1 MVQLVEEAV
10 AVEAQVS
17 PADARDAKKPLS
29 GSEFSA
35 VVAAVTSAFGDPTR
49 RQVYLHVRDS
59 AAGVT
64 ASQVA
69 LRFSLHP
76 NVARHHLDKL
86 AAGGYLEV
94 FSTRAAH
101 VGAGAAGAGR
111 PSKLYR
117 ASGPTPVLKTSSRGE
132 ELLVALLGGALALL
146 PQQAAEEMAE
156 QVGFAYGCKLAS
168 SMAGG
173 DGQRSLRS
181 ALRAVADALTAH
193 GFSAHAEERGR
204 SLALV
209 KDACPFFDAALQ
221 HPVICAVD
229 RGMVRGML
237 SALYGGTTNLAESS
251 SRAMGDQSCTTCL
264 SLGV

>member
-1 MVQLVEEAV
+1 MVQFAAGPVVDEPQV
-10 AVEAQVS
+10 ANANAAS
-17 PADARDAKKPLS
+17 AKRPLS

-59 AAGVT
+59 GTGVT

-69 LRFSLHP
+69 QHFSLHP

-94 FSTRAAH
+94 FSARSAH
-101 VGAGAAGAGR
+101 LGAGIAGAGR

-117 ASGPTPVLKTSSRGE
+117 ASGPAPVLESSSRGE

-156 QVGFAYGCKLAS
+156 QVGFAYGCKLAA

-173 DGQRSLRS
+173 DGQRSFRS

-193 GFSAHAEERGR
+193 GFAAHAEERGR

-237 SALYGGTTNLAESS
+237 GALYGGATGLAESS
-251 SRAMGDQSCTTCL
+251 SRAMGDKSCTTCL
-264 SLGV
+264 SVGV